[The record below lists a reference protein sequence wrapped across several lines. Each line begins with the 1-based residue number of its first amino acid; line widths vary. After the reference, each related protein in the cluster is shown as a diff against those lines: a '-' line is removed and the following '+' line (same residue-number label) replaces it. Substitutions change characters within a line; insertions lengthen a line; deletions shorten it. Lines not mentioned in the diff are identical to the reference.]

1 MKPRVYIILLLVIV
15 PVQASLL
22 ELLSLRGI
30 TPDATLALLYCI
42 GLLTGPVEAALAGM
56 ILGVLQ
62 DISSASFIGFSGL
75 LRGFI
80 GLTAGV
86 LGRHVLDLS
95 SPSNILFISLF
106 SLVESVFIALFL
118 EVSQGSVPFF
128 SMLFTRM
135 VPGALFTGVFGYFLL
150 SLVSRKGVL
159 PALKRRALLQE

>member
-1 MKPRVYIILLLVIV
+1 MKSRVYIILLLVIV
-15 PVQASLL
+15 PFQASFLD
-22 ELLSLRGI
+22 LLSLRGI
-30 TPDATLALLYCI
+30 TPDAALALLYCI

-56 ILGVLQ
+56 LLGVVQ
-62 DISSASFIGFSGL
+62 DISSASFIGFSGF

-80 GLTAGV
+80 GLAAGV
-86 LGRHVLDLS
+86 LGRHVLDIS
-95 SPSNILFISLF
+95 SPSNILFIALF

-118 EVSQGSVPFF
+118 EVFQGSVPFF

-135 VPGALFTGVFGYFLL
+135 IPGAIITGVFGYLLL

>member
-30 TPDATLALLYCI
+30 TPDAALALLYCI